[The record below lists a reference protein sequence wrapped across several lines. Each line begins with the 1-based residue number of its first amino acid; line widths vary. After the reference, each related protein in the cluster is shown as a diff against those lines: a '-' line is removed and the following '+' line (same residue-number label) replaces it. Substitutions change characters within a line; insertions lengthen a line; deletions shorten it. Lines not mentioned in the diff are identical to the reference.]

1 MAVLERNEQFVQ
13 LFDMLENTNKHV
25 FITGKAGTGK
35 STFLQ
40 LFREDTRKQ
49 IVVLAPTG
57 VAAVNIKGETIHS
70 FFKFKPDVT
79 VEKARDIARKSTT
92 AVYKGVDLIVIDE
105 ISMVRADLLDCID
118 EFLKVARKSFLPFGG
133 VQMVFIGDLFQLPP
147 VVSRQDRETLGKLYG
162 SPFFFSASVMR
173 EFPIEIV
180 ELQKV
185 YRQSQLDFVE
195 LLNRVREN
203 SVTWDDIKLL
213 NTRYVKDLQFPEEDF
228 FVYLTSTND
237 LAAEINNERM
247 KSLRETEIIFKGRMQ
262 KEFERSALP
271 ADEVLVLK
279 LGAQVMMVNNDQQ
292 GRWINGTIG
301 KVTKIEQDK
310 DGDYVEV
317 TFQDGRVVE
326 IGPHTWD
333 MYQFTFN
340 EQKGR
345 LESEIVGSYSQYPL
359 KLAWAITIH
368 KSQGKTFEKVV
379 IDFGRGAFAPGQVYV
394 ALSRCASF
402 EGITLRSPLQRR
414 DIWTDKMI
422 QSFFSGEYKEA
433 RDGDQL
439 VFG

>member
-1 MAVLERNEQFVQ
+1 MTNLERNEQFVE
-13 LFDMLENTNKHV
+13 LFEMLENSHQHV

-40 LFREDTRKQ
+40 LFRDDTRKQ
-49 IVVLAPTG
+49 AVVLAPTG

-92 AVYKGVDLIVIDE
+92 SVYKNIDLLVIDE

-133 VQMVFIGDLFQLPP
+133 IQMVFIGDLFQLPP
-147 VVSRQDRETLGKLYG
+147 VVSRQDRETLGKLYDT
-162 SPFFFSASVMR
+162 PFFFSAHVMAD
-173 EFPIEIV
+173 FPIKTI

-185 YRQSQLDFVE
+185 YRQSQLQFVE
-195 LLNRVREN
+195 LLNRIREN

-213 NTRYVKDLQFPEEDF
+213 NTRYSKDIAMSQDEF

-237 LAAEINNERM
+237 LAAQINIEKM
-247 KSLRETEIIFKGRMQ
+247 KSLSEQEVAFKGRLQ
-262 KEFERSALP
+262 REFERSSLP
-271 ADEVLVLK
+271 AEEVLVLK
-279 LGAQVMMVNNDQQ
+279 LGAQVMMVNNDPQ

-301 KVTKIEQDK
+301 KITRIEQDK
-310 DGDYVEV
+310 EGEFIEV
-317 TFQDGRVVE
+317 TFQDGRVEE
-326 IGPHTWD
+326 ITPHTWD

-345 LESEIVGSYSQYPL
+345 LESEIMGSFTQYPL

-368 KSQGKTFEKVV
+368 KSQGKTFDKVV
-379 IDFGRGAFAPGQVYV
+379 VDFGRGAFAPGQVYV
-394 ALSRCASF
+394 ALSRCTSF

-422 QSFFSGEYKEA
+422 QSFFAGTYKNSYSSN
-433 RDGDQL
+433 QL
-439 VFG
+439 SF